1 MEDVMNKQE
10 RRDYIAAIAQR
21 MQAEKIRERELYQID
36 VEVTR
41 PEDIMS
47 IENIDGLVM
56 TGLQKI
62 AGGFRKL
69 PVIIL

>member
-1 MEDVMNKQE
+1 MNKQE

>member
-1 MEDVMNKQE
+1 MNKQE
-10 RRDYIAAIAQR
+10 RRNYIAAVAKR
-21 MQAEKIRERELYQID
+21 MQEEKAIEQEVMELEQDND
-36 VEVTR
+36 VL
-41 PEDIMS
+41 S
-47 IENIDGLVM
+47 IENIDGFIT

>member
-1 MEDVMNKQE
+1 MNKQE
-10 RRDYIAAIAQR
+10 RRNYIAAVAQR
-21 MQAEKIRERELYQID
+21 MQEEKIRERELYQIEVEATRQED
-36 VEVTR
+36 VL
-41 PEDIMS
+41 S
-47 IENIDGLVM
+47 IENVDGLVM

>member
-1 MEDVMNKQE
+1 MTKQE
-10 RRDYIAAIAQR
+10 RRDYIAAVAQR
-21 MQAEKIRERELYQID
+21 IQQEKARERELYSIE
-36 VEVTR
+36 VEATR
-41 PEDIMS
+41 EEDPMS
-47 IENIDGLVM
+47 IECIDGFIT

>member
-1 MEDVMNKQE
+1 MTKQE
-10 RRDYIAAIAQR
+10 RRDYIAAVAQR

-36 VEVTR
+36 VEATR
-41 PEDIMS
+41 QEDVLS
-47 IENIDGLVM
+47 IENIDGFIT